1 MKSPYEILGV
11 SSNATEDQIKDAYR
25 ELARKYH
32 PDKYIN
38 NPLAGLAA
46 EKMQEINWAYD
57 ELMKNRG
64 SYSSNGQQN
73 QYANFNQVRSLIN
86 ENRLNEA
93 INALNSMAVRNA
105 EWHYLMGM
113 IMQKRGWHDMAYQ
126 HFNVAYKSDPYNEEY
141 ANAKSNMDMRRN
153 AYTTNSYNEGY
164 PQGGCTPCDMC
175 QGLLCADCCCECMG
189 GDLIRCC

>member
-73 QYANFNQVRSLIN
+73 QFANFNQVRSLIN
-86 ENRLNEA
+86 ENRLEYKCAECGNRGEWLGKPLSLQLDH
-93 INALNSMAVRNA
+93 INGKNNDHRIENLR
-105 EWHYLMGM
+105 
-113 IMQKRGWHDMAYQ
+113 
-126 HFNVAYKSDPYNEEY
+126 F
-141 ANAKSNMDMRRN
+141 
-153 AYTTNSYNEGY
+153 
-164 PQGGCTPCDMC
+164 
-175 QGLLCADCCCECMG
+175 LCPNCHTQTDTYSG
-189 GDLIRCC
+189 KNK